1 MIILAPEKKPFHH
14 HHNDDKDDDDL
25 ITLYTIH
32 YTGQYCL
39 STYLFIY
46 LRTYLPEFM
55 TIFFTQQ
62 YKVTVD
68 SIAMLW
74 LWLTQGNRGPHRPQ
88 TWLIIVWRRTRPD
101 KDKAHKSDQRPF
113 PPQTQSTSRHRHHII
128 VWRRFIRF
136 IYSNIRVSSD
146 SNIRL
151 YCIRIIFRCASIF
164 ESM

>member
-1 MIILAPEKKPFHH
+1 MIILAPEKQPFHYH
-14 HHNDDKDDDDL
+14 HDDDKDDDDL
-25 ITLYTIH
+25 IHYTLYTILGSTA
-32 YTGQYCL
+32 YLPTYL
-39 STYLFIY
+39 STYVP
-46 LRTYLPEFM
+46 TYLNSWQ
-55 TIFFTQQ
+55 IFFTQQ

-146 SNIRL
+146 SNIRS
-151 YCIRIIFRCASIF
+151 YFIHIIFRCASIF